1 MKVYTNHILRLI
13 ESSNVSDIKSQS
25 LDFPVLLDVLRE
37 FAENCIEIEESRYT
51 GGIDNK
57 FRRIRNA
64 RMKAEI
70 ILGYEVVS
78 ERDSSW
84 MKQYVV

>member
-1 MKVYTNHILRLI
+1 MIMKVYTNHILRLI
-13 ESSNVSDIKSQS
+13 ESSSVSEIKSQS
-25 LDFPVLLDVLRE
+25 LKFPVLLDALKD
-37 FAENCIEIEESRYT
+37 FADDCVEIEER

-64 RMKAEI
+64 RMKSEI
-70 ILGYEVVS
+70 VLGYEVVS
-78 ERDSSW
+78 GRDSSW